1 MKRFSIVLA
10 LAIVILLVGGVV
22 AENSSIGATVTGDTE
37 QFVKS
42 VAQKKG
48 IPESEIQGVKQ
59 IDFNSLP
66 DEVNIKN
73 IDNTTLA
80 MYQIDV
86 NNASPVYVITA
97 SQTEFKKELQN
108 FVGKVLLNL
117 GLAGEVSSS
126 QFLQSAAG
134 VSGAE
139 DKGYV
144 MIRDGSITGI
154 STSLEV
160 ENSSPGNVAQ
170 IVIYKNGQVI
180 GFRNTFDLSET
191 GALSNYNTVGE
202 GIINFNKGDI
212 ISVKAIVPD
221 GVKLKDINTLLEI
234 TNRG

>member
-22 AENSSIGATVTGDTE
+22 AENSSIGTTVTGDTE
-37 QFVKS
+37 QFIKNI
-42 VAQKKG
+42 AQKKG
-48 IPESEIQGVKQ
+48 IPENDIQGVKQ
-59 IDFNSLP
+59 VDFNNLP
-66 DEVNIKN
+66 EQVNLKN

-108 FVGKVLLNL
+108 FAGKMLLNL

-126 QFLQSAAG
+126 EFLQSAAG
-134 VSGAE
+134 VSGRE

-144 MIRDGSITGI
+144 MIRDGSITGV

-160 ENSSPGNVAQ
+160 ENSSPGKTAQ
-170 IVIYKNGQVI
+170 ILIYKNGQAV
-180 GFRNTFDLSET
+180 GFRNTFDLSGT
-191 GALSNYNTVGE
+191 GALSNYNTVGD
-202 GIINFNKGDI
+202 GIVNFNKGDI
-212 ISVKAIVPD
+212 ISVKVIISD
-221 GVKLKDINTLLEI
+221 GVKVKDINTLLEI
-234 TNRG
+234 TSRG